1 MRWSYLER
9 NYLHLGHFV
18 YLCLTQ
24 YAHYSRRTNDTEV
37 VVAIDIHNADNA
49 LDWPLV
55 FVAKL
60 DSVE

>member
-9 NYLHLGHFV
+9 NYLHLSHFV
-18 YLCLTQ
+18 YFCLTK
-24 YAHYSRRTNDTEV
+24 YAHNCRCTNDTEV

-55 FVAKL
+55 FVAEL
-60 DSVE
+60 DRVE